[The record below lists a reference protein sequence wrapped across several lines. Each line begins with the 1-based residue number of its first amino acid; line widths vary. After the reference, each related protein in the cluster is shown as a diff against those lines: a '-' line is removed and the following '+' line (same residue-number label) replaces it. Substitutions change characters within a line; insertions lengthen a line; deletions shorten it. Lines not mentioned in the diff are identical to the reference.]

1 MQMNGMLS
9 RTIYTEPTHLLKIA
23 QHYDV
28 KNMLLLSQY
37 KLKTTIIPKRTAE
50 QWNI

>member
-1 MQMNGMLS
+1 MLS
-9 RTIYTEPTHLLKIA
+9 HTIYREPTYLLNIA

-28 KNMLLLSQY
+28 KNMLLLSQH